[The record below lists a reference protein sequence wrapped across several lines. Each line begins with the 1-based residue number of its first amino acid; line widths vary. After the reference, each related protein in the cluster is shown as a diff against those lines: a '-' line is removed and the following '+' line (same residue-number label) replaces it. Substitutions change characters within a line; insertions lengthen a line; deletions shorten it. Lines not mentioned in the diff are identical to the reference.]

1 MTDTHELG
9 WIGEHAPPAEEMER
23 AVDYALTAHDEWDSL
38 FHFMLL
44 VRDPETGRVFPRSIA
59 AIVPTYP
66 PEQYPTLLA
75 KLMPD
80 MLAQALAEPGPP
92 VVACLFQ
99 VEGYRLELDADHPLL
114 PEEQDAIERGEV
126 HALPHRIEAATV
138 FACDV
143 AGRTWSAIKRRGI
156 NGDDDTVISAADP
169 DSTAINDPFVPAL
182 RRCADL
188 IAPAYLAAQRS
199 HWARPKGRG

>member
-1 MTDTHELG
+1 MIDTHELV
-9 WIGEHAPPAEEMER
+9 WIGEHTPPAEEMVR
-23 AVDYALTAHDEWDSL
+23 AVDYALSAHAEWDSL
-38 FHFMLL
+38 FHFMLM
-44 VRDPETGRVFPRSIA
+44 VRDPDSGRVFPRSVA

-66 PEQYPTLLA
+66 HEMYPALLV

-80 MLAQALAEPGPP
+80 MIDKATATPGPP

-156 NGDDDTVISAADP
+156 NGDADRVTSAADP
-169 DSTAINDPFVPAL
+169 DPMVLADPFVDAL
-182 RRCADL
+182 RFCAGL
-188 IAPAYLAAQRS
+188 IPPTYIAAQRAQ
-199 HWARPKGRG
+199 WAQPKGRG